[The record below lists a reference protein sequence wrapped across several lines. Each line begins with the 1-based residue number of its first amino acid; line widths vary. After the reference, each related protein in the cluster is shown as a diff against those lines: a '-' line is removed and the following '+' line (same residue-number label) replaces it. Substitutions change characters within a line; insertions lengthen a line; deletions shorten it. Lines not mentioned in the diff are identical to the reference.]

1 MLAGE
6 IVHHVANGLL
16 GAAALCLVV
25 LTLNYYFM
33 GPSRRFR
40 ERLDWETSKAT
51 TELGRRRYVH
61 AARHG
66 ERSRI
71 LAGAIQSA
79 GV

>member
-1 MLAGE
+1 MSAGE

-51 TELGRRRYVH
+51 RSYRRRCTRPATASDSH
-61 AARHG
+61 
-66 ERSRI
+66 
-71 LAGAIQSA
+71 LAGYPEAECR
-79 GV
+79 

>member
-1 MLAGE
+1 MRPGE
-6 IVHHVANGLL
+6 IVHHVVNGLL
-16 GAAALCLVV
+16 ATTALCLIV

-71 LAGAIQSA
+71 LAGVLRSA